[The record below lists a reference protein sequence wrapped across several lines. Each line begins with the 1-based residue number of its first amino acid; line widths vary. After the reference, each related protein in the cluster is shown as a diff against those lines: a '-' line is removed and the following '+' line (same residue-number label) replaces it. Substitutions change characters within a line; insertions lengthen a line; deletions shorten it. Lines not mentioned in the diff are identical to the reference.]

1 MQDRMNPE
9 RSERQV
15 KIERQIA
22 RVNVSIKDMQHCL
35 EFTSIWDES
44 LVKSYNALNHSGCN
58 FVHSTILGQWDHPK
72 ATGRPLFSL
81 SDLTKEEQQLH
92 TRLCDVRNQA
102 IAHSDFRMS
111 PSRPVDFPAQ
121 RCTHGDEDVRAV
133 DRSWTMKDIHSL
145 ATKVKQLFTDRLVE
159 LVAIRRVQAQPP
171 ASSVEQDSSP
181 VQPPAFQTQLPD
193 AANQHR
199 AWLTHSGRT
208 RCRLHF
214 STIRVGSC
222 FSTSV
227 PFDLGP

>member
-1 MQDRMNPE
+1 MQDRLNPE

-44 LVKSYNALNHSGCN
+44 LGEVLQRALITAAVISYTRPFSDNG
-58 FVHSTILGQWDHPK
+58 DHPK

-111 PSRPVDFPAQ
+111 SSRPVDFP
-121 RCTHGDEDVRAV
+121 GDRGVLMATKMYEPLIEAGR
-133 DRSWTMKDIHSL
+133 MKDIHSL
-145 ATKVKQLFTDRLVE
+145 ATKVKQLFTDRLFE
-159 LVAIRRVQAQPP
+159 LVAIRRVQAQTP

-181 VQPPAFQTQLPD
+181 VSATSLPD
-193 AANQHR
+193 A
-199 AWLTHSGRT
+199 TT
-208 RCRLHF
+208 
-214 STIRVGSC
+214 
-222 FSTSV
+222 
-227 PFDLGP
+227 